1 MEQDLRQIYNSVIGF
16 DETGASN
23 ATIQLTLSDIDEIG
37 TEKEIEPLEILYET
51 GVRFQ
56 RQGQF
61 VTVIFESEDGI
72 MSDELSVL
80 QAKLEKYAMLRDR
93 EAMNATG
100 DTYTERTTLFI
111 DIIPEPASN
120 GFVRTANP
128 VMWAPQAEWP
138 EWVCHGFKVVIPN
151 QNFVILSADV
161 PDEVEEVL

>member
-23 ATIQLTLSDIDEIG
+23 ATIQLTLSDIDDIG

-61 VTVIFESEDGI
+61 VTVIFESEDGT

-111 DIIPEPASN
+111 
-120 GFVRTANP
+120 RC
-128 VMWAPQAEWP
+128 WP
-138 EWVCHGFKVVIPN
+138 GTFR
-151 QNFVILSADV
+151 
-161 PDEVEEVL
+161 